1 MRGSFLTN
9 ENKKTKIKFWVGNK
23 YFYTVKVFVFNEFQI
38 ETQSYVNFLT
48 DIMMKHDE
56 FLGTKAC
63 LFIRSTSS

>member
-38 ETQSYVNFLT
+38 E
-48 DIMMKHDE
+48 
-56 FLGTKAC
+56 G
-63 LFIRSTSS
+63 